1 MLHIMRRSS
10 GAESSSTPMT
20 HRRQSSGYVTY
31 LKVKTFICR
40 ALEEEQAPL
49 LRVGTGCQKRRERRR
64 GAILRTRNQND
75 TLVKLYSEDEL
86 SFVRDL
92 DYFRISKIPTAGR
105 YIREELI
112 EERQL
117 SLEETVL

>member
-1 MLHIMRRSS
+1 
-10 GAESSSTPMT
+10 MT

-31 LKVKTFICR
+31 EGEKLSFAVRSRKNKLLYFESELVVKKATR
-40 ALEEEQAPL
+40 TAQGA
-49 LRVGTGCQKRRERRR
+49 
-64 GAILRTRNQND
+64 AILRTRNQND

-92 DYFRISKIPTAGR
+92 DYYRISKIPTAGR